1 MRNARLILFPAFLF
15 LTLTYGCAIMNG
27 GSTPSGP
34 TPVSIP
40 SPTPMPSTEV
50 FFFVLPP
57 EGTSPQSKLSLVLL
71 DEVTGFA
78 YNPNPVP
85 MTRMEDG
92 RWQVRLTPPVGSLI
106 HYRYTREAPAA
117 ADEIGTTGAP
127 ITYRVAHSSAQ
138 TQVNDIISAWSDAP
152 YQGQTGRIIGRIF
165 NKESGG
171 GLPEMLVSTA
181 GRNTFTDGEGAFRI
195 EGLPPGLHTLTVFS
209 TDGAYQTA
217 QQGVVIAAQ
226 STTPVELGLLPA
238 QMVQVTFEVTVP
250 ADTIPGTSVRIAGSL
265 RQLGNTFG
273 LLTGGLSTS
282 SALMPTLTLVD
293 PTHYLGVVTL
303 YTGADLRYKYTLGNG
318 LWNAERDSKGAFLTR
333 QLIVPDDDIIV
344 ADTISTWHSGQQGS
358 LNFSVSVPDS
368 TPVTD
373 LISLQFNPFTWF
385 DPLPMWRLDEDEWFY
400 VLHGPLD
407 FNGSLGYRYCRN
419 LQCSSADDEVSA
431 GPDAV
436 GRPVTTSRVS
446 QDLIDEVIA
455 WKWWDL
461 ASEAATVVAPE
472 ISPRSDFE
480 VGVAFLP
487 AYHPSWMALNSIS
500 MNEVA
505 NLGSNSVI
513 LTPTWI
519 LGQNN
524 PTPLLT
530 FDPAHTPFRDDL
542 KRMGKEAASRNL
554 HVALRPSLLPLTGD
568 TNTWWFTAS
577 RDLAWWSGWFEQYR
591 SFALTH
597 ARLAQEIGASKLI
610 LGGREVAPALPGGT
624 VLDGSPSGVPLNAE
638 DNWRS
643 LVEEIRSIYSGQLA
657 FEIELS
663 QDLQPP
669 PSFIDAFDGVHIYWH
684 AALSD
689 NQDPSVTEMQAAA
702 RSLLD
707 EKILSN
713 PLLAGKP
720 IVLSVEYLSVAESA
734 SACAREPDGI
744 CRNPSE
750 FDQGAIVDP
759 DLALDLIGQSEAINA
774 ILLEATP
781 RPEITGFFVQGYN
794 PTVAL
799 QDKSASVNG
808 KPAREILWYWYTH
821 LTGQQ

>member
-1 MRNARLILFPAFLF
+1 MRNSRLLLFPALLF
-15 LTLTYGCAIMNG
+15 LALTYGCSIINM

-34 TPVSIP
+34 TPMFIP
-40 SPTPMPSTEV
+40 TPTPMPSTEAI
-50 FFFVLPP
+50 FFVLPP

-78 YNPNPVP
+78 YNSIPVP
-85 MTRMEDG
+85 MTRMDDG
-92 RWQVRLTPPVGSLI
+92 RWQVHLTPPVGSLI
-106 HYRYTREAPAA
+106 HYRYALESPTNVNETSTS
-117 ADEIGTTGAP
+117 GVP
-127 ITYRVAHSSAQ
+127 ITYRVAYISTQ
-138 TQVNDIISAWSDAP
+138 TQINDIIAAWSDAP
-152 YQGQTGRIIGRIF
+152 FQGQTGRIIGRIF
-165 NKESGG
+165 SKETGE
-171 GLPEMLVSTA
+171 GLPEMLVSIA

-195 EGLPPGLHTLTVFS
+195 DGLPPGLQTLTVFS
-209 TDGAYQTA
+209 ANGAYQTT
-217 QQGVVIAAQ
+217 QQGAVIAAQ
-226 STTPVELGLLPA
+226 STTPVELGMAPA

-250 ADTIPGTSVRIAGSL
+250 ADTIPGTPVRIAGNL
-265 RQLGNTFG
+265 RQMGNTFS
-273 LLTGGLSTS
+273 LLTGGLSSS
-282 SALMPTLTLVD
+282 SALMPTLTLID

-303 YTGADLRYKYTLGNG
+303 YAGADLRYKYTLGDG
-318 LWNAERDSKGAFLTR
+318 LWNAERDAKGAFLTR
-333 QLIVPDDDIIV
+333 QLIVPGQDVII
-344 ADTISTWHSGQQGS
+344 ADTIATWHSGRQGS
-358 LNFSVSVPDS
+358 LNFSVTVPDS
-368 TPVTD
+368 TPISD

-407 FNGSLGYRYCRN
+407 FDGSLGYRYCRN
-419 LQCSSADDEVSA
+419 LQCGSADDEVSA
-431 GPDAV
+431 GPEAV
-436 GRPVTTSRVS
+436 GRPVTTTRDS

-461 ASEAATVVAPE
+461 FSESATVVAPE

-487 AYHPSWMALNSIS
+487 AYQPSWMALNSMS

-505 NLGSNSVI
+505 NLGSNTLI

-524 PTPLLT
+524 PAPLLT

-542 KRMGKEAASRNL
+542 NRMVKEAASRNL
-554 HVALRPSLLPLTGD
+554 HVALRPSLIPLTGD
-568 TNTWWFTAS
+568 TQTWWLTAP
-577 RDLAWWSGWFEQYR
+577 RDPSWWSSWFEQYR
-591 SFALTH
+591 SFALTYAH
-597 ARLAQEIGASKLI
+597 HAQEIGASKLI
-610 LGGREVAPALPGGT
+610 LGGKEIAPALPGGT
-624 VLDGSPSGVPLNAE
+624 VLDGSSSGVPLDAE
-638 DNWRS
+638 EHWRS
-643 LVEEIRSIYSGQLA
+643 LIEEIRSIYSGQLA

-669 PSFIDAFDGVHIYWH
+669 PSFIDAFDEVHIYWH

-707 EKILSN
+707 EKILAN
-713 PLLAGKP
+713 PMLTGKS
-720 IVLSVEYLSVAESA
+720 IVLSVEYLSVANSA

-744 CRNPSE
+744 CRNPSD

-759 DLALDLIGQSEAINA
+759 DLALDLIGQAEAINA
-774 ILLEATP
+774 ILLETTP
-781 RPEITGFFVQGYN
+781 RPEIKGFFVQGYN

-808 KPAREILWYWYTH
+808 KPAREVLWYWYTH
-821 LTGQQ
+821 LTGQ